1 MQKLTP
7 MCGFETRNDDDSND
21 ALSTAI
27 LSRVRKIVKFLA
39 IRMNLHTYFVE
50 GNSLIFQNEKMIMS
64 KQQSLFT
71 TCAVC
76 RNHSCIWLRIHLIFK
91 FPGGHFILKCVQL

>member
-1 MQKLTP
+1 MTSSLHGVCMQKLTP

-39 IRMNLHTYFVE
+39 CHMNLH
-50 GNSLIFQNEKMIMS
+50 
-64 KQQSLFT
+64 
-71 TCAVC
+71 
-76 RNHSCIWLRIHLIFK
+76 
-91 FPGGHFILKCVQL
+91 IL

>member
-27 LSRVRKIVKFLA
+27 LSRVRKIVKFFPA
-39 IRMNLHTYFVE
+39 TWIYMFCRRERENLHKE
-50 GNSLIFQNEKMIMS
+50 LIDIS
-64 KQQSLFT
+64 KQENVE
-71 TCAVC
+71 A
-76 RNHSCIWLRIHLIFK
+76 RK
-91 FPGGHFILKCVQL
+91 

>member
-27 LSRVRKIVKFLA
+27 LSRVRKIVEFSA
-39 IRMNLHTYFVE
+39 SHMN
-50 GNSLIFQNEKMIMS
+50 
-64 KQQSLFT
+64 
-71 TCAVC
+71 
-76 RNHSCIWLRIHLIFK
+76 
-91 FPGGHFILKCVQL
+91 ILKKGMEKSA

>member
-27 LSRVRKIVKFLA
+27 LSRVHKIVKFLA
-39 IRMNLHTYFVE
+39 CHMEKGATYKE
-50 GNSLIFQNEKMIMS
+50 LIDLS
-64 KQQSLFT
+64 KQENWEAS
-71 TCAVC
+71 
-76 RNHSCIWLRIHLIFK
+76 K
-91 FPGGHFILKCVQL
+91 